1 MNYLTDRGPAA
12 RLSIMLLLFLLLTHS
27 IATAQKW
34 VLRPMAIGST
44 NLNIGRLKTLS
55 SSSSST
61 SPHVLE
67 IESSFLGPINVLEG
81 SSITIGL
88 QLKEYTTQPIDV
100 PVTIDITQQNSDHKT
115 SFVPVVSYPIDKTT
129 FTMSSKNIYYIS
141 IHITDDVLV
150 NPLETE
156 EMTVKISST
165 AIPANE
171 SLYVTLYVTE
181 NDVLECKLGDRHN
194 PIVGHAEQVRSVTP

>member
-1 MNYLTDRGPAA
+1 
-12 RLSIMLLLFLLLTHS
+12 MLLLFLLLTHS

-115 SFVPVVSYPIDKTT
+115 SF
-129 FTMSSKNIYYIS
+129 
-141 IHITDDVLV
+141 
-150 NPLETE
+150 E
-156 EMTVKISST
+156 
-165 AIPANE
+165 
-171 SLYVTLYVTE
+171 
-181 NDVLECKLGDRHN
+181 
-194 PIVGHAEQVRSVTP
+194 